1 MKRITGFR
9 TILLALGLPMVA
21 VVVLWLGTAFNIW
34 ASSGLVNISL
44 LLLFV
49 IPLSLILFVFL
60 VHREQERTKDK
71 QQENGSSHT
80 S

>member
-9 TILLALGLPMVA
+9 TILLALGLSMVA

>member
-9 TILLALGLPMVA
+9 TILLALGLSMVA

-71 QQENGSSHT
+71 QQENGSSRT

>member
-9 TILLALGLPMVA
+9 TILLALGLSMVA

-71 QQENGSSHT
+71 QQKNGSSHT

>member
-9 TILLALGLPMVA
+9 TILLALGLSMVA

-71 QQENGSSHT
+71 
-80 S
+80 

>member
-9 TILLALGLPMVA
+9 TILLALGLSIVA